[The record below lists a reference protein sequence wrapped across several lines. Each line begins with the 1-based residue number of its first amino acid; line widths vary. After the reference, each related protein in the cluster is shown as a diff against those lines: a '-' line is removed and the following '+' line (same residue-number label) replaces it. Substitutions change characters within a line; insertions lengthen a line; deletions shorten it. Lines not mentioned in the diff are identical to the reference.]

1 MSVLCAGKSG
11 SSLKGFL
18 AMHIA
23 KEHPGCKTKGIVC
36 DLPND

>member
-1 MSVLCAGKSG
+1 VFCVQENLEA
-11 SSLKGFL
+11 LKGFL